1 MDHLPSPFSPFY
13 TNPRTVILSERANAR
28 DAKDLLMRRL
38 ELSARGNDP
47 PTRHVSTK
55 DARHSEV
62 RKWRA
67 FSHAPTRNRTEN
79 LRIKS
84 PLLCQLSYRRG
95 GVNIIR
101 HKVLRKRDPFRT

>member
-84 PLLCQLSYRRG
+84 W
-95 GVNIIR
+95 R
-101 HKVLRKRDPFRT
+101 HGEMDSDVLPNFF

>member
-62 RKWRA
+62 RKWA
-67 FSHAPTRNRTEN
+67 GVLSCADSESNREP
-79 LRIKS
+79 K
-84 PLLCQLSYRRG
+84 
-95 GVNIIR
+95 
-101 HKVLRKRDPFRT
+101 D